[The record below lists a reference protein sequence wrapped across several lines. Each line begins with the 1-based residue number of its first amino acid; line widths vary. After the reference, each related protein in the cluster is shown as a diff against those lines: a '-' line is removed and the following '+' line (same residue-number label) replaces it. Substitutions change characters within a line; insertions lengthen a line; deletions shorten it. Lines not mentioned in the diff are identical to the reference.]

1 MEVTF
6 DFWTSLCGCDGGHAG
21 GTCTMEMSEEELQV
35 FKQANEMAEEDEA
48 ENIIDYFEGKMADEL
63 RERIDCAIHTA
74 FDRQEAEDYIRIF
87 GIDCFSN
94 MSEEEF
100 DDLSMEELIDICIED
115 NCDGALEYHVV
126 EISFRQPEE
135 L

>member
-6 DFWTSLCGCDGGHAG
+6 DFWINLCGCGGGNVG
-21 GTCTMEMSEEELQV
+21 GTCTMEMTDEE
-35 FKQANEMAEEDEA
+35 FKLFQDVNDQAKEDEA
-48 ENIIDYFEGKMADEL
+48 ENIIDYFEGKMPDEL
-63 RERIDCAIHTA
+63 RERIDCAIYTA

-126 EISFRQPEE
+126 EISFRHPEE

>member
-1 MEVTF
+1 MNVTF
-6 DFWTSLCGCDGGHAG
+6 DFWTNLCGCGGCNAG
-21 GTCTMEMSEEELQV
+21 GTCTMEMSEDELQV

-48 ENIIDYFEGKMADEL
+48 EKIIDYFAGKMPEDL
-63 RERIDCAIHTA
+63 RERIDYAIFKA
-74 FDRQEAEDYIRIF
+74 FQRQEAEDSIRSY

-100 DDLSMEELIDICIED
+100 DDFS
-115 NCDGALEYHVV
+115 V